1 MKCTNCGSKIIVI
14 SVKLSDIIE
23 IQEKLNNQTSEN
35 RKHFTFRPMLS
46 HWCDLASLSLLL
58 FSMSAAFH
66 DNNYLHSLHFFFVH
80 PIVSL
85 TWLFLY
91 SYNFCL
97 LMAFHCPCVY
107 QCSRYWLIFPH
118 YPLRAP
124 ESEDIT
130 TLAPPVWAAMSNLWT
145 DRPGVSDSKSV
156 WVWVCVYKI
165 GLFL

>member
-1 MKCTNCGSKIIVI
+1 MVVKCTNCGSKIIVI

-35 RKHFTFRPMLS
+35 RKHFQFRPMLS

-85 TWLFLY
+85 TWLFFSFFLQVYEVNIY
-91 SYNFCL
+91 SSLDWSHLLFVTQNFL
-97 LMAFHCPCVY
+97 NI
-107 QCSRYWLIFPH
+107 CSIHDSSLVFSHWQGFNSFFLSLSSLSPA
-118 YPLRAP
+118 LR
-124 ESEDIT
+124 
-130 TLAPPVWAAMSNLWT
+130 
-145 DRPGVSDSKSV
+145 
-156 WVWVCVYKI
+156 
-165 GLFL
+165 F